1 MSENEDETLAISDKV
16 EILST
21 EDEKIKAVGEILSSD
36 SSRKILKLLFNQS
49 LTANQISQKI
59 GVSLPLVI
67 YHLKKMQESDVIKIT
82 NVGKNTKSH
91 DMKFYTVD
99 KFAIVIL
106 PSEMSK
112 SAKTSKSLFNS
123 FSRIHRLATLGAVSV
138 VAWFSSQF
146 IQKNSQI
153 PIAMEEELAMP
164 GSEETSLGNF
174 MPASLVVSSSTF
186 AYFSTTSQCCFI
198 ISTTLDG
205 TSSSHVV
212 FFPLAESYNLFFT
225 EEAETLFRTPIFGL
239 RR

>member
-49 LTANQISQKI
+49 LTANQISQQI

-91 DMKFYTVD
+91 DMKFYTVG

-123 FSRIHRLATLGAVSV
+123 FSRIHRLATLGAVCV
-138 VAWFSSQF
+138 AAWFSSQF

-153 PIAMEEELAMP
+153 PIVMEEELAMP
-164 GSEETSLGNF
+164 GSEETS
-174 MPASLVVSSSTF
+174 MMQKAVPATESLETSGTTTITTGEPSFDILWSLVIVLLVVV
-186 AYFSTTSQCCFI
+186 AGLIIELVIKNKKRETTKLS
-198 ISTTLDG
+198 
-205 TSSSHVV
+205 
-212 FFPLAESYNLFFT
+212 
-225 EEAETLFRTPIFGL
+225 
-239 RR
+239 

>member
-16 EILST
+16 VILST

-123 FSRIHRLATLGAVSV
+123 FSRIHRLATLGAVCV
-138 VAWFSSQF
+138 AAWFSSQF

-153 PIAMEEELAMP
+153 PIALEEELATP
-164 GSEETSLGNF
+164 GSEETS
-174 MPASLVVSSSTF
+174 MMQKAIPAPESLETSGTTSITTGEPSFDILWSLVIVLLVIVTGLVIELVIKNKKRE
-186 AYFSTTSQCCFI
+186 TTKLS
-198 ISTTLDG
+198 
-205 TSSSHVV
+205 
-212 FFPLAESYNLFFT
+212 
-225 EEAETLFRTPIFGL
+225 
-239 RR
+239 

>member
-138 VAWFSSQF
+138 AVWFSSQF

-153 PIAMEEELAMP
+153 PIVMEEELATP
-164 GSEETSLGNF
+164 GSEETSMMQKTVPSPESLETSGTTSITTGESSF
-174 MPASLVVSSSTF
+174 DILWSLVIVLLVII
-186 AYFSTTSQCCFI
+186 AGLIIELAIKNKKRKTTKLS
-198 ISTTLDG
+198 
-205 TSSSHVV
+205 
-212 FFPLAESYNLFFT
+212 
-225 EEAETLFRTPIFGL
+225 
-239 RR
+239 

>member
-123 FSRIHRLATLGAVSV
+123 FSRIHRLATLGAVCV
-138 VAWFSSQF
+138 AAWFSSQF

-153 PIAMEEELAMP
+153 PITMEEELAMP
-164 GSEETSLGNF
+164 GSEETS
-174 MPASLVVSSSTF
+174 MMQKAVPAPESLETSGPTTITTGEPSFDILWSLIIVLLVVV
-186 AYFSTTSQCCFI
+186 AGLIIELAIKNKKRETTKLS
-198 ISTTLDG
+198 
-205 TSSSHVV
+205 
-212 FFPLAESYNLFFT
+212 
-225 EEAETLFRTPIFGL
+225 
-239 RR
+239 

>member
-138 VAWFSSQF
+138 AAWFSSQF

-164 GSEETSLGNF
+164 GSEETS
-174 MPASLVVSSSTF
+174 MMQKAVPALNLWKYQELQLLLQVNHHLIFYGLLSSF
-186 AYFSTTSQCCFI
+186 YLLLLQ
-198 ISTTLDG
+198 G
-205 TSSSHVV
+205 
-212 FFPLAESYNLFFT
+212 
-225 EEAETLFRTPIFGL
+225 
-239 RR
+239 

>member
-123 FSRIHRLATLGAVSV
+123 FSRIHRLATLGAVCV
-138 VAWFSSQF
+138 AAWFSSQF

-153 PIAMEEELAMP
+153 SITMEEELATP
-164 GSEETSLGNF
+164 GSEETS
-174 MPASLVVSSSTF
+174 MMQKAVPAPESLETSEPTTITTGEPSFDILWSLVIVLLVVVAGLIIELVIKNKKSE
-186 AYFSTTSQCCFI
+186 TTKLS
-198 ISTTLDG
+198 
-205 TSSSHVV
+205 
-212 FFPLAESYNLFFT
+212 
-225 EEAETLFRTPIFGL
+225 
-239 RR
+239 

>member
-123 FSRIHRLATLGAVSV
+123 FSRIHRLATLGAVCV
-138 VAWFSSQF
+138 AAWFSSQF

-164 GSEETSLGNF
+164 GSEETS
-174 MPASLVVSSSTF
+174 MMQKAVPAPESLETSEPTTITTGEPSFDILWSLVIVLLVVVAGLIIELVIKNKKSE
-186 AYFSTTSQCCFI
+186 TTKLS
-198 ISTTLDG
+198 
-205 TSSSHVV
+205 
-212 FFPLAESYNLFFT
+212 
-225 EEAETLFRTPIFGL
+225 
-239 RR
+239 

>member
-82 NVGKNTKSH
+82 NIGKNTKSH

-138 VAWFSSQF
+138 AAWFSSQF
-146 IQKNSQI
+146 IQKNLQI
-153 PIAMEEELAMP
+153 PITMEEELVMP
-164 GSEETSLGNF
+164 GSEETS
-174 MPASLVVSSSTF
+174 MMQKAVPAPESLETPGTTTITTGEPSFDILWSLVIVLLVVVAGLIIELVIKNKKSE
-186 AYFSTTSQCCFI
+186 TTKLS
-198 ISTTLDG
+198 
-205 TSSSHVV
+205 
-212 FFPLAESYNLFFT
+212 
-225 EEAETLFRTPIFGL
+225 
-239 RR
+239 

>member
-123 FSRIHRLATLGAVSV
+123 FSRIHRLATLGAVCV
-138 VAWFSSQF
+138 AAWFSSQF

-153 PIAMEEELAMP
+153 PIAMEEELVMP
-164 GSEETSLGNF
+164 GSEETSMMQKAVPTPESLETSGTTSITTGEPSF
-174 MPASLVVSSSTF
+174 DILWSLVIVLLVVVAGLIIELVIKNKKSQ
-186 AYFSTTSQCCFI
+186 TTKLS
-198 ISTTLDG
+198 
-205 TSSSHVV
+205 
-212 FFPLAESYNLFFT
+212 
-225 EEAETLFRTPIFGL
+225 
-239 RR
+239 

>member
-1 MSENEDETLAISDKV
+1 MSENEDETLAISNKV

-138 VAWFSSQF
+138 AAWFSSQF

-153 PIAMEEELAMP
+153 PITMEEELAMP
-164 GSEETSLGNF
+164 GSEETS
-174 MPASLVVSSSTF
+174 MMQKAVPAPESLETSGPTTITTGEPSFDILWSLIIVLLVVV
-186 AYFSTTSQCCFI
+186 AGLIIELAIKNKKRETTKLS
-198 ISTTLDG
+198 
-205 TSSSHVV
+205 
-212 FFPLAESYNLFFT
+212 
-225 EEAETLFRTPIFGL
+225 
-239 RR
+239 

>member
-49 LTANQISQKI
+49 LTANQISQQI

-123 FSRIHRLATLGAVSV
+123 FSRIHRLATLGAVCV
-138 VAWFSSQF
+138 AAWFSSQF

-153 PIAMEEELAMP
+153 PIVMEEELAMP
-164 GSEETSLGNF
+164 GSEETS
-174 MPASLVVSSSTF
+174 MMQKAVPATESLETSGTTTITTGEPSFDILWSLVIVLLVVV
-186 AYFSTTSQCCFI
+186 AGLILELVIKNKKRETTKLS
-198 ISTTLDG
+198 
-205 TSSSHVV
+205 
-212 FFPLAESYNLFFT
+212 
-225 EEAETLFRTPIFGL
+225 
-239 RR
+239 

>member
-138 VAWFSSQF
+138 AAWFSSQF
-146 IQKNSQI
+146 IQKNLQI
-153 PIAMEEELAMP
+153 PITMEEELVMP
-164 GSEETSLGNF
+164 GSEETS
-174 MPASLVVSSSTF
+174 MMQKAVPAPESLETPGTTTITTGEPSFDILWSLVIVLLVVVAGLIIELVIKNKKSE
-186 AYFSTTSQCCFI
+186 TTKLS
-198 ISTTLDG
+198 
-205 TSSSHVV
+205 
-212 FFPLAESYNLFFT
+212 
-225 EEAETLFRTPIFGL
+225 
-239 RR
+239 